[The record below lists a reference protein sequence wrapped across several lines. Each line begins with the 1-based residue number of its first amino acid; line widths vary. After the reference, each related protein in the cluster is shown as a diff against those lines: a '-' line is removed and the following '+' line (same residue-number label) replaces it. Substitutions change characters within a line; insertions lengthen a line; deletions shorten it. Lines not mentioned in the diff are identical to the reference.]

1 MRNMRS
7 GILAAAIL
15 AAMPAQAGAATLI
28 ISLTGTI
35 LNETAPGMEPAPIQV
50 GDQLNLRAEIDISLV
65 EPYDSIGTTLAS
77 FYHHGYFGILH
88 NVYSWRSID
97 EIHDGF
103 PGGDVIAP
111 ALLFRDKKVVGIIG
125 HLVPLTFA
133 SNLRSFGSDPKFT
146 LGNEQGLY
154 GNDYLGPAFEGQWN
168 FATSSA
174 AVPEP
179 ATWAM
184 LMLGF
189 AALGALVRKRR
200 SGQAVSASA

>member
-1 MRNMRS
+1 MRS
-7 GILAAAIL
+7 EILAAAIL
-15 AAMPAQAGAATLI
+15 AALPAQASAATLI
-28 ISLTGTI
+28 VSLTGTI
-35 LNETAPGMEPAPIQV
+35 LTETAPGTQPAPIQV
-50 GDQLNLRAEIDISLV
+50 GDQLHLRAEIDTSLV
-65 EPYDSIGTTLAS
+65 EPYDSTGTTVAS

-88 NVYSWRSID
+88 DVYSWRPTD

-103 PGGDVIAP
+103 EGGDVIAP

-133 SNLRSFGSDPKFT
+133 PNLRSFGSDPNFT

-154 GNDYLGPAFEGQWN
+154 GNDYAGPAFAGQWN

-184 LMLGF
+184 LLLGF
-189 AALGALVRKRR
+189 AGLGAAVRKRR
-200 SGQAVSASA
+200 SSQITTATG